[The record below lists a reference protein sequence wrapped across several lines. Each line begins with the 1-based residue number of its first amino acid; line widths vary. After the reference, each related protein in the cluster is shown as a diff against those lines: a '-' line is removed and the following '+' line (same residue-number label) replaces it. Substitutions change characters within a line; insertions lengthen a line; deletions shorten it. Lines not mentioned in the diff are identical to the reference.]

1 MFMRENHSY
10 YKISIW
16 IVLLMII
23 TPRKIIFEIVKMYM
37 ILSKKSFLNS
47 FIEDAIDEIYCDEEI
62 LKYWILIKRET
73 ENLTFDLKIS

>member
-1 MFMRENHSY
+1 
-10 YKISIW
+10 
-16 IVLLMII
+16 MII

-62 LKYWILIKRET
+62 LKY
-73 ENLTFDLKIS
+73 